1 MGIAFTHPNEV
12 FVTGIAVKC
21 ESVLGQVHHR
31 TIFGAVKRTFFNK
44 TIKSSKSMADNV
56 CSKIRL
62 RETAAW

>member
-1 MGIAFTHPNEV
+1 M

-21 ESVLGQVHHR
+21 GFVLGQVHQR
-31 TIFGAVKRTFFNK
+31 TIYGTVKITKKKKN
-44 TIKSSKSMADNV
+44 KSSKSIANNV